1 MDGNM
6 LEWAD
11 RLKALRDHK
20 AGLEAE
26 LKDINARIDDADWHL
41 SNLMAESET
50 QNFTHAGTMFCLTT
64 KTRAS
69 AKAGR
74 KDDLFEALRGEGY
87 GDMITETINA
97 NNLSAFV
104 KEQIAEHGDTLP
116 EWLEGLVSVFE
127 KTTVGVRK
135 ATR

>member
-11 RLKALRDHK
+11 RLKALRDCK
-20 AGLEAE
+20 AELEAE
-26 LKDINARIDDADWHL
+26 IKEINAKIDDADWHL
-41 SNLMAESET
+41 SNLMADSET

-74 KDDLFEALRGEGY
+74 KDELFQALRGEGF
-87 GDMITETINA
+87 GDMIVETVNA

-104 KEQIAEHGDTLP
+104 REQMEENGDTLP
-116 EWLEGLVSVFE
+116 DWLDGLVSVFE

-135 ATR
+135 AAR

>member
-11 RLKALRDHK
+11 RLKALRDRK
-20 AGLEAE
+20 AELEAE

-74 KDDLFEALRGEGY
+74 KDDLFEALRG
-87 GDMITETINA
+87 
-97 NNLSAFV
+97 
-104 KEQIAEHGDTLP
+104 
-116 EWLEGLVSVFE
+116 
-127 KTTVGVRK
+127 
-135 ATR
+135 

>member
-11 RLKALRDHK
+11 RLKALRDRK
-20 AGLEAE
+20 AELEAE

-74 KDDLFEALRGEGY
+74 KDDLFAALRDEGY

-104 KEQIAEHGDTLP
+104 KELIAENGDALP
-116 EWLEGLVSVFE
+116 EWLDGLVSVFE

-135 ATR
+135 AAR

>member
-11 RLKALRDHK
+11 KLKVLRDRK
-20 AGLEAE
+20 AELEAE
-26 LKDINARIDDADWHL
+26 IKEINMQIDDADWHL

-69 AKAGR
+69 AKAGL
-74 KDDLFEALRGEGY
+74 KDELFRALRDEGY

-104 KEQIAEHGDTLP
+104 KEQIAEHGDSLP
-116 EWLEGLVSVFE
+116 DWLEGLVSVYE

-135 ATR
+135 AAR

>member
-11 RLKALRDHK
+11 RLKALRDRK
-20 AGLEAE
+20 AELEAE

-116 EWLEGLVSVFE
+116 EQTPGQRRYSCRSIRRPWPRPS
-127 KTTVGVRK
+127 
-135 ATR
+135 

>member
-11 RLKALRDHK
+11 RLKSLRDRK
-20 AGLEAE
+20 AELEAE

-64 KTRAS
+64 KTRVS
-69 AKAGR
+69 AKAG
-74 KDDLFEALRGEGY
+74 K
-87 GDMITETINA
+87 
-97 NNLSAFV
+97 
-104 KEQIAEHGDTLP
+104 KEYHR
-116 EWLEGLVSVFE
+116 WCF
-127 KTTVGVRK
+127 
-135 ATR
+135 